1 MCVAVAFPYTAV
13 QTVVFTIIGK
23 FDQTADVDIV
33 SIITVAFFAGQG
45 KEIFGKF
52 RSVSLD
58 QCDPFFFGQGLFFM
72 QLIDQIF

>member
-1 MCVAVAFPYTAV
+1 MCCRCFPYTAV
-13 QTVVFTIIGK
+13 QTVVFTVIGK

-33 SIITVAFFAGQG
+33 SIITVAFFAGHG
-45 KEIFGKF
+45 KEDIRKVPGA
-52 RSVSLD
+52 SLD

>member
-33 SIITVAFFAGQG
+33 SIITVAFFTGQG

-52 RSVSLD
+52 RSASLD
-58 QCDPFFFGQGLFFM
+58 DGHRVFSGQGVYFM

>member
-33 SIITVAFFAGQG
+33 SIITVAFFAG
-45 KEIFGKF
+45 
-52 RSVSLD
+52 
-58 QCDPFFFGQGLFFM
+58 
-72 QLIDQIF
+72 

>member
-58 QCDPFFFGQGLFFM
+58 QCDPFFFGKGLLFM
-72 QLIDQIF
+72 ELIDQIF

>member
-45 KEIFGKF
+45 KEIFESSGVCP
-52 RSVSLD
+52 RSV
-58 QCDPFFFGQGLFFM
+58 
-72 QLIDQIF
+72 